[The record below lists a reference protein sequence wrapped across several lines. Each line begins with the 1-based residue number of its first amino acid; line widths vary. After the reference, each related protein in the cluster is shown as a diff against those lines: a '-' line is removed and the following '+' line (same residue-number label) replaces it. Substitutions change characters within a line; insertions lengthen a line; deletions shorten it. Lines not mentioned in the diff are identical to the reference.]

1 MEIGFVLFFIV
12 EVFFIFSFLVLFL
25 DGSRGI
31 SSSCPRISAPN
42 SSACLDKGAFQ
53 NLAFEISLPIFFF
66 EIESHC
72 IIHTGLRLKSLP
84 ASAS

>member
-1 MEIGFVLFFIV
+1 MEIGFIFIV
-12 EVFFIFSFLVLFL
+12 GAFFVFCFLVLFL

-31 SSSCPRISAPN
+31 FSSCPTVSAPD
-42 SSACLDKGAFQ
+42 SSAYLDKGTSQ

-72 IIHTGLRLKSLP
+72 VIQAGLRLKSLP
-84 ASAS
+84 ASDS